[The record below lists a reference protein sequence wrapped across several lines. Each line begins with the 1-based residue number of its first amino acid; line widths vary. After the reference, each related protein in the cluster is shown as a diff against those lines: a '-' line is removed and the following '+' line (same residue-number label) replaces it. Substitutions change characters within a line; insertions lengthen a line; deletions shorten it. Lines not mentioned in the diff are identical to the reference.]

1 MFNLS
6 RQVKDAYMK
15 LTTDPAVKRNFV
27 MHIENAT
34 QDYRRERRK
43 LIAKGVS
50 VLELFPNS
58 DTASSFCFV
67 TVHQTELPLFHSFLE
82 EGGGPARPP
91 GRARETRYEALRR

>member
-1 MFNLS
+1 
-6 RQVKDAYMK
+6 MK

-50 VLELFPNS
+50 VLELFPN
-58 DTASSFCFV
+58 
-67 TVHQTELPLFHSFLE
+67 QTQ
-82 EGGGPARPP
+82 PARSV
-91 GRARETRYEALRR
+91 L